1 VLHLLEFGSSTKSE
15 GKRCLIFDWS
25 ALYVVGADVIGHTV
39 GNVLGVQGDFDIETC
54 ARLLAHVNEPDSHM
68 GRFLLCPVSV
78 CPLAVSQTPLPK
90 RRYLH
95 HFRKHQ
101 NRGEIT
107 GDEIVQEIKPEQA
120 SRCDLYDV
128 IIQDAY
134 IDMNWTENLNDKVIG
149 ARDYSLKETADVPS
163 LQSRHVQGTV
173 RRIPK
178 IALKTIWTMN

>member
-1 VLHLLEFGSSTKSE
+1 
-15 GKRCLIFDWS
+15 
-25 ALYVVGADVIGHTV
+25 
-39 GNVLGVQGDFDIETC
+39 
-54 ARLLAHVNEPDSHM
+54 M

-78 CPLAVSQTPLPK
+78 CPLAVSQTPLLK
-90 RRYLH
+90 RVYLH
-95 HFRKHQ
+95 HFRRHQ

-120 SRCDLYDV
+120 SRCDLYDA

-163 LQSRHVQGTV
+163 LQSRHVPGNSTEDSEDSPEDYLDDELVDDLEEGPDDDMEDGLSNDSGSGQKEDSSINFGYMLT
-173 RRIPK
+173 
-178 IALKTIWTMN
+178 ALIDT